1 MNREQIFLLDKL
13 LNYTINIINKI
24 LNIYYMFVNVLYD
37 KYLYKYII
45 WQKL

>member
-13 LNYTINIINKI
+13 LNYTINIVNKI
-24 LNIYYMFVNVLYD
+24 LNIYYMFIKVLYH
-37 KYLYKYII
+37 KYLYKHII